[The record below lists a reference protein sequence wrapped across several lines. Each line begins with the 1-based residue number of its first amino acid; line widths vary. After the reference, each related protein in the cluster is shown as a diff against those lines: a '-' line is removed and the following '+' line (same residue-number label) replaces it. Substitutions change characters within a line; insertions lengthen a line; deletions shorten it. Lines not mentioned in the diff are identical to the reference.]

1 MKSIGFKNF
10 RRFKN
15 FPEINLGDI
24 TILVGANNSGKST
37 LIKAILLCQ
46 NNIRQQVKHAEI
58 TGDPIRE
65 YIKESPTFRFDATA
79 WNDVKIKTFQ
89 RAFNNKTKNGNDINN
104 PQKEDTILFS
114 FSIGLLHFLLEI
126 EGNKSIKDEIEC
138 SIKYIAIEDESTKRR
153 FEEFFPSNQRRY
165 TIIQENGDNHIY
177 NLNYELHPDIE
188 LNVFPFIIKNF
199 YNFSRGGYESN
210 RYKEIVN
217 RRITKNYI
225 SEEENEIT
233 RRILKYESEKIY
245 KTYIGIKQIVGIA
258 PFDYIQVHTSTH
270 NYQYNTSDRNDYVA
284 QTINEYYSSGI
295 KHIDSEFKFVRKW
308 LRKFEICDSFHIN
321 CIGGESYT
329 VDMIKYKSHIVNLAD
344 MGVGSIQLFTLLIKI
359 ASIIKKYR
367 LNIFEM
373 KRRGLLDY
381 GDSNIFEMEKHKIIK
396 DSIIPTIIIEEP
408 EQNLHPKIQSLLADL
423 FFEVSQKYGLKFVV
437 ETHSEYLIRKSQVI
451 VKDFAKKKNINN
463 KEDLEKMNPFKV
475 YYFDGNNEAEPYYE
489 MKYGTNGLFNRKF
502 GEGFIDISSKLLMDL
517 L

>member
-1 MKSIGFKNF
+1 MRSIGFKNF

-89 RAFNNKTKNGNDINN
+89 RAFNNKKQNRNEINN

-165 TIIQENGDNHIY
+165 TIIHENGDNEMY
-177 NLNYELHPDIE
+177 NLNYEEHRSPEQKL
-188 LNVFPFIIKNF
+188 FPFIIQNF
-199 YNFSRGGYESN
+199 YYFATGGFESSEYGTSLN
-210 RYKEIVN
+210 RMRMIKHVKDDDNTISKTILKAESEIIINTYN
-217 RRITKNYI
+217 RIKHI
-225 SEEENEIT
+225 VEIT
-233 RRILKYESEKIY
+233 
-245 KTYIGIKQIVGIA
+245 

-295 KHIDSEFKFVRKW
+295 KHIDSESKFVRQW

-329 VDMIKYKSHIVNLAD
+329 VDMIKYKSHKVNLAD

-359 ASIIKKYR
+359 AYIIKKYG
-367 LNIFEM
+367 LSIFEM
-373 KRRGLLDY
+373 KRRFLLDR
-381 GDSNIFEMEKHKIIK
+381 GNSSLFEEEKYKIIM
-396 DSIIPTIIIEEP
+396 DSKIPTIIIEEP

-423 FFEVSQKYGLKFVV
+423 FFEVSHKYGLKFVV

-451 VKDFAKKKNINN
+451 VKDLAKKKNINN
-463 KEDLEKMNPFKV
+463 KEDLEKINPFKV
-475 YYFDGNNEAEPYYE
+475 YYFDGNNETEPYYE
-489 MKYGTNGLFNRKF
+489 MKYGTNGMFNRKF
-502 GEGFIDISSKLLMDL
+502 GKGFIDMSSKLLMDL